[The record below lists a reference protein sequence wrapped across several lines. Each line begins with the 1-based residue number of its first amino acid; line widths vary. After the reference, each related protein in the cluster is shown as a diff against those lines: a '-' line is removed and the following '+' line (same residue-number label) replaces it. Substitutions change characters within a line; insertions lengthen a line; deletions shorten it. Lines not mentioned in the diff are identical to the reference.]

1 MKPPTNLT
9 IREITSSDDPA
20 WPAWVELYLGCF
32 PHDERVPVSYF
43 LDLFAALTESER
55 THEHVWVMEQFPVE
69 VGPKEAESADVV
81 GMAFTEFE
89 PELAL
94 AFLWYIAI
102 KPGLRNQGYGTILY
116 DYLAQ
121 TLQKQSAKVMLI
133 EVEIPDGAEEVAV
146 ALRRINWYRRLG
158 AQVIQGI
165 RYFQFISPNIP
176 PKEMWLM
183 AHLFINLDAAEVFT
197 LTKAYFAEYV
207 SQQGA
212 LSGYV

>member
-1 MKPPTNLT
+1 MKTPANFT

-20 WPAWVELYLGCF
+20 WPVWLELYLGCF

-43 LDLFAALTESER
+43 LELFAALAEGER
-55 THEHVWVMEQFPVE
+55 TQEHVWVMEQASA
-69 VGPKEAESADVV
+69 GAAAQEAANANVV

-121 TLQKQSAKVMLI
+121 TLREQPATVMLI
-133 EVEIPDGAEEVAV
+133 EVEMPEGAEEPAV
-146 ALRRINWYRRLG
+146 ARRRINWYRRLG
-158 AQVIQGI
+158 AQVIRGI
-165 RYFQFISPNIP
+165 RYFQFISPDIP

-183 AHLFINLDAAEVFT
+183 AHLFTSLEAAEVFA
-197 LTKAYFAEYV
+197 LAEAYFAEYI
-207 SQQGA
+207 SQQTA
-212 LSGYV
+212 VTLE